1 MAIFT
6 GAGVALITPMKEDL
20 SVDYDQLERVIDDQ
34 IDHGTDSIII
44 CGTTGEASTMSH
56 KEQIEVVAACVSC
69 VNKRVPVIAGAGAN
83 CTDEALYL
91 ARESERVGSDGLLV
105 VTPYYNKATQA
116 GLVEYYTSIGNSV
129 NIPIIM
135 YNIPGRTGVNIQPET
150 TAKIF
155 KSVENIVGMKE
166 ASGNLSQVADA
177 LYLTDGE
184 LDMYSGNDDQILP
197 VLSLGGKGVISVL
210 SNIAPQETHDMVMKF
225 LNGDV
230 KGSQKLQMKYMDVI
244 HKLFCEVNPIPVKR
258 AMAELGFGANAVRR
272 PLTEMEEGHA
282 QELIESMKNVGI
294 L

>member
-34 IDHGTDSIII
+34 INHDTDSIII

-230 KGSQKLQMKYMDVI
+230 KGSQELQMKYMDVI

-272 PLTEMEEGHA
+272 PLTEMEEDHA